1 MNDIETPQSIIIDD
15 VNNNDTDNDIDD
27 EEDTEGAEGAT
38 GTDNKQVE
46 IDDTD
51 DITSNTFSEQLTEV
65 PDSTKE
71 ASFTAGVGANG
82 SFSVGDDDDIPD
94 DDIKRMLFLFCVNED
109 IPLHYK
115 QLLGKVIKK
124 DSFKKNEKLF
134 IFNMIGYVWK
144 LAKEEKDL
152 TKTQKVII
160 VRRIHKFIFG
170 KFVD

>member
-1 MNDIETPQSIIIDD
+1 MDCEIVDKIAEPEQEEEEAIEKVIDD
-15 VNNNDTDNDIDD
+15 FNETI
-27 EEDTEGAEGAT
+27 
-38 GTDNKQVE
+38 
-46 IDDTD
+46 
-51 DITSNTFSEQLTEV
+51 

-71 ASFTAGVGANG
+71 ASFSIDN
-82 SFSVGDDDDIPD
+82 DDDIPD

-124 DSFKKNEKLF
+124 DKYKKNEKLF

-144 LAKEEKDL
+144 LAREEKDL

-160 VRRIHKFIFG
+160 VRRIHKFMFG
-170 KFVD
+170 TFDD

>member
-1 MNDIETPQSIIIDD
+1 MDCEIVDKIAEPRAHSAPGKGLRPEPEPKEEEEEEEEIIDD
-15 VNNNDTDNDIDD
+15 SKEVLDI
-27 EEDTEGAEGAT
+27 
-38 GTDNKQVE
+38 
-46 IDDTD
+46 
-51 DITSNTFSEQLTEV
+51 

-71 ASFTAGVGANG
+71 A

-124 DSFKKNEKLF
+124 DSFKMNEKLF
-134 IFNMIGYVWK
+134 IFNMIGYVWQH
-144 LAKEEKDL
+144 AKEEKDL

-160 VRRIHKFIFG
+160 VRRIHKFMFG
-170 KFVD
+170 TFDD

>member
-27 EEDTEGAEGAT
+27 EEDTEGAGGAT

-71 ASFTAGVGANG
+71 A

-134 IFNMIGYVWK
+134 IFNMIGYVWQH
-144 LAKEEKDL
+144 AKEEKDL

-170 KFVD
+170 KFDD